1 MASPAHHPPDQ
12 PRWCSLPSVTGMR
25 TSLLVTGLLTVAAFS
40 LSTVPSVASTGAT
53 ESARSTVSATVAA
66 DSDPSS
72 RSGRSDP
79 VDPLVIAHRGAS
91 GYRPEHTLAAYDLAV
106 GMGADYIEP
115 DLVMTKDGVL
125 VDRHE
130 PEISETTDVDERPEF
145 ADRETTKL
153 IDGKEVS
160 GWFVDDFTLAE
171 LKTLRATERLPDL
184 RQESS
189 TFDGRYEVPTFE
201 EVLEQRAELASR
213 TGRSIGIIPEI
224 KHSTYL
230 HEEGFDPE
238 AEVARL
244 VKKHGL
250 NHRRSP
256 LWVQSFEL
264 TALKDLRE
272 SHGYRGRSTFLTS
285 AAGGPYDLH
294 DEGTTYAEL
303 TTRESMRDLSRWI
316 DGFGPEKNQVVARA
330 EDGSLGEP
338 TTFVDDAHAAGLEVM
353 PYTFRAENEFLPT
366 DYRNGS
372 DPADFG
378 RAVDEVLVFLRAG
391 VDGVFCDQPDVC
403 IEARKDFL
411 GEG

>member
-1 MASPAHHPPDQ
+1 
-12 PRWCSLPSVTGMR
+12 MR
-25 TSLLVTGLLTVAAFS
+25 TTFLATGLLAVATLAPP
-40 LSTVPSVASTGAT
+40 TVPSVASTGAT

-66 DSDPSS
+66 DSESS
-72 RSGRSDP
+72 PRSGRSRTS
-79 VDPLVIAHRGAS
+79 DPLVIAHRGAS

-145 ADRETTKL
+145 ADRETTKR
-153 IDGKEVS
+153 IDGKQVS

-189 TFDGRYEVPTFE
+189 TFDGRYDVPTFE
-201 EVLEQRAELASR
+201 EVLEQRAELAR
-213 TGRSIGIIPEI
+213 GTGRNIGIIPEI

-238 AEVARL
+238 AEVTRL
-244 VKKHGL
+244 VKKHKL
-250 NHRRSP
+250 NHRKAP

-272 SHGYRGRSTFLTS
+272 NHGYRGKSTFLTS
-285 AAGGPYDLH
+285 ATGGPYDLH

-303 TTRESMRDLSRWI
+303 TTRESMRGLSRWI
-316 DGFGPEKNQVVARA
+316 DGFGPEKDQVVART
-330 EDGSLGEP
+330 EDGSLGAP
-338 TTFVDDAHAAGLEVM
+338 TSFVEDAHDAGLKVM

-378 RAVDEVLVFLRAG
+378 RAVDEALVFLRAG

-403 IEARKDFL
+403 VEARKDYL